1 MASAAES
8 DRPQL
13 ADVRNIYG
21 VVEMHVNMRVPA
33 VANLVE
39 HMSQSV
45 SDHCQRLTLRFTV
58 ELPYK

>member
-1 MASAAES
+1 MAAEP

-21 VVEMHVNMRVPA
+21 VVEMHIDMRVPA

-39 HMSQSV
+39 HMNQSV
-45 SDHCQRLTLRFTV
+45 FDHYQSFALQFILF
-58 ELPYK
+58 K